1 MPRDSKVPLCI
12 TKIQVHEEGGFR
24 CIMARARHIEIPTCI
39 PPITLVRT
47 FRETITN
54 ENWDYQRVEGSK
66 MVHRWAIIMPLVNA
80 AKTLGIKVISGPY
93 KGVEMITW
101 SHVEGSSGAIHY
113 ISCMIPNS
121 ITDSDM
127 KSLAEHWI
135 SKLDREPWKWTF
147 RERSMLG
154 YLLPTYKKSRKGFA
168 LIGLSTGKN
177 DWPIEITTKLPYN
190 GDFVEEQE

>member
-1 MPRDSKVPLCI
+1 
-12 TKIQVHEEGGFR
+12 
-24 CIMARARHIEIPTCI
+24 MARARHIEIPTCV
-39 PPITLVRT
+39 PPVTLVRA

-54 ENWDYQRVEGSK
+54 ASWDYQRVEGSK

-80 AKTLGIKVISGPY
+80 AKTLGIRVISGPY
-93 KGVEMITW
+93 KGVEMVTW

-135 SKLDREPWKWTF
+135 SKLDRVPWKWTF

-177 DWPIEITTKLPYN
+177 DWPIEITTKLPSN
-190 GDFVEEQE
+190 HDFLEEQE